1 MPDGSH
7 RSPRQFFAAC
17 PGGQLS
23 FPKSFKNVS
32 PLCIIILGFGSAN
45 PCSEDPYDGTV
56 CPTYQGTVMAVFRGS
71 GHARFT
77 AEGLPPLELDF

>member
-1 MPDGSH
+1 MLGVVVH
-7 RSPRQFFAAC
+7 
-17 PGGQLS
+17 LS
-23 FPKSFKNVS
+23 NFHYSVK
-32 PLCIIILGFGSAN
+32 N
-45 PCSEDPYDGTV
+45 PCSETPYDGTV

>member
-1 MPDGSH
+1 MAPTGAPGSFLLLV
-7 RSPRQFFAAC
+7 R
-17 PGGQLS
+17 GGQLS